1 RQEELLLIAF
11 GGVFAVVAVAV
22 RPTRLA
28 SHLPVQLL
36 LMTASAVLTVLIL
49 GVAGPWLGNDLPP
62 LAAAAFAT
70 ILLHFDLGL
79 HARHAGYV
87 FLIAAV
93 ALAAL
98 WVYAFTALMV
108 TLGALIVW
116 TLVLA
121 GLGMLAYLTRRSVDH
136 DLALHADR
144 QGSLLEAVSEMGEG
158 LLITDDGRFVSSNAA
173 YLELV
178 GYSQEERA
186 ALPSLIDLAPPE
198 EREALGANLARRMA
212 GGDAPMHY
220 QSALITKGGRRVEVD
235 VAIHHLTRD
244 NPRRLLA
251 LVRDVSERILAES
264 EKRESEMRFRTL
276 FEQAQAGMSFAG
288 LDGAIASVNAAYCD
302 LLGYTAEEL
311 RHLSVYDVT
320 YPDDVA
326 AAKEAARK

>member
-1 RQEELLLIAF
+1 MVSGLAATGPTTAIDTRRLQVINILAAAAIIGAVGYRLWGAGLPAGVRQEELLLIAF

-87 FLIAAV
+87 FLVAAV

-136 DLALHADR
+136 DLAL
-144 QGSLLEAVSEMGEG
+144 QGSGLRERPLAGEG
-158 LLITDDGRFVSSNAA
+158 
-173 YLELV
+173 
-178 GYSQEERA
+178 Q
-186 ALPSLIDLAPPE
+186 AL
-198 EREALGANLARRMA
+198 A
-212 GGDAPMHY
+212 GGRHGV
-220 QSALITKGGRRVEVD
+220 QQEGR
-235 VAIHHLTRD
+235 
-244 NPRRLLA
+244 
-251 LVRDVSERILAES
+251 
-264 EKRESEMRFRTL
+264 
-276 FEQAQAGMSFAG
+276 
-288 LDGAIASVNAAYCD
+288 GAIAAVAGVQEHRAQLGGRTQGVRQVQAHLEQRGRAAHARAVHD
-302 LLGYTAEEL
+302 EL
-311 RHLSVYDVT
+311 AR
-320 YPDDVA
+320 
-326 AAKEAARK
+326 AARNGEEDQYCNSWPWHMQVSRRGVWPSRR